1 MTRNDTQPRTG
12 LIWERL
18 QSPVSS
24 ARQALSRD
32 QIVQTAMSIADDE
45 GAQAITM
52 RRIATELTST
62 AMALYRHVFS
72 KEDLLDLMLDAVF
85 GEIDLPERPSDE
97 WRADLRTFAYQSR
110 AVFKRHPWVMPLLVS
125 RPTLGPNYLRWFE
138 FSLASVADRGLD
150 IATMTK
156 ISGVISG
163 YVGAI
168 VSYEVA
174 EEANTRRIG
183 LSEADK
189 RTIVTPYIQQI
200 IASGRYPNFARF
212 FVEQVSLDPDQSFAF
227 GIECVLDGIAVQLS
241 QHNATT

>member
-1 MTRNDTQPRTG
+1 
-12 LIWERL
+12 
-18 QSPVSS
+18 
-24 ARQALSRD
+24 
-32 QIVQTAMSIADDE
+32 
-45 GAQAITM
+45 
-52 RRIATELTST
+52 
-62 AMALYRHVFS
+62 
-72 KEDLLDLMLDAVF
+72 
-85 GEIDLPERPSDE
+85 
-97 WRADLRTFAYQSR
+97 
-110 AVFKRHPWVMPLLVS
+110 MPLLVS

-150 IATMTK
+150 IVTMTK